1 MSHSSLADLRQNYV
15 RSGLLESD
23 IFDDPMDQF
32 QRWFDDAVDADLLEP
47 NAMTL
52 STVAETGKPSSRI
65 VLLKGIDPQGF
76 VFYTNYNSRKGQDL
90 TVHPWAS
97 LVFVWL
103 PLERQVRVEGAVEK
117 VSRVETEAYFQ
128 TRPRGSQIGA
138 WVSSQSEVICGRQV
152 LEDELTYLTAEYE
165 NQAMIPCPPHWGG
178 FRVKPTRIEFW
189 QGRPNR
195 LHDRLCYCR
204 QPDQS
209 WRVMRLAP

>member
-1 MSHSSLADLRQNYV
+1 MSQSSLADLRQNYAQ
-15 RSGLLESD
+15 SGLLESD
-23 IFDDPMDQF
+23 IFDDPMHQF

-52 STVAETGKPSSRI
+52 STVSEAGKPSSRI
-65 VLLKGIDPQGF
+65 LLLKGIDPQGF

-117 VSRVETEAYFQ
+117 VSRAETEAYFQ
-128 TRPRGSQIGA
+128 SRPRGSQIGA
-138 WVSSQSEVICGRQV
+138 WVSSQSEVIRDRQV
-152 LEDELTYLTAEYE
+152 LEDELTRLTAEYE
-165 NQAMIPCPPHWGG
+165 GQAIIPCPPHWGG
-178 FRVKPTRIEFW
+178 FRVKPTQIEFW

-195 LHDRLCYCR
+195 LHDRLCYCQ